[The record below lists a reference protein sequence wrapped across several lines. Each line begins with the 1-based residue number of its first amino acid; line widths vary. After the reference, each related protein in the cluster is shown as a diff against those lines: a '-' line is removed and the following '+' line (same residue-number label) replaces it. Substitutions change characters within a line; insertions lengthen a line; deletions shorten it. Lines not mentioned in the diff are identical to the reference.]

1 MAYLNLPRALRRLML
16 PFLLVGLLGVA
27 TVPSA
32 AAAGDPGAAAAA
44 AGAHSEA
51 GAKVI
56 QLHGASP
63 TFAFNAPNYTYTN
76 HGTGTIDFVQRVTW
90 TYVEQGKQ
98 TGPSSSVLLS
108 AVYTVT
114 PAHGPSITLHAIPS
128 TYVIHYDNPAMAP
141 CGTGEFFYAF
151 QEGGFAL
158 GRFSSIGTPPA
169 CEPTAVLDVT
179 IVTGG
184 QLGRSLPDR

>member
-1 MAYLNLPRALRRLML
+1 MRSHLLAAGLRRLLL
-16 PFLLVGLLGVA
+16 PLFLVGLLAAA
-27 TVPSA
+27 TVPGA
-32 AAAGDPGAAAAA
+32 AAAGDPAAAAA
-44 AGAHSEA
+44 AAHREV

-63 TFAFNAPNYTYTN
+63 SYAFTPPHYTYTN
-76 HGTGTIDFVQRVTW
+76 QGTGTIDFRQPVTW
-90 TYVEQGKQ
+90 KYVEQGMQ

-108 AVYTVT
+108 AVYTIN
-114 PAHGPSITLHAIPS
+114 PANGPSITLHAIPS
-128 TYVIHYDNPAMAP
+128 TYVIHYDNPTIAP
-141 CGTGEFFYAF
+141 CGPGEFFYAF

-158 GRFSSIGTPPA
+158 GRFTSIGNPPA

-184 QLGRSLPDR
+184 QFGRKL